1 MAEMPGIPSGEP
13 PTLDSRL
20 RGNDGCSAGMTVVQ
34 KSPFAGVTEVG
45 DLDGPK
51 GSAATRMLVFFIT
64 D

>member
-13 PTLDSRL
+13 QPWIPAFA
-20 RGNDGCSAGMTVVQ
+20 GIHGCSAGMTVVQ